1 MIRVCIFGTNAYGF
15 DVTNYENLD
24 AENDYY
30 SNLLTEDLI
39 ERVSQGD
46 IVIYFNDNE
55 DAIEWCKDNEYEYE
69 LVEPD
74 DNN

>member
-15 DVTNYENLD
+15 DVTNWENID

-30 SNLLTEDLI
+30 SNLLTEDLV
-39 ERVSQGD
+39 ERVGQGD
-46 IVIYFNDNE
+46 IVMYFDSNDSAE
-55 DAIEWCKDNEYEYE
+55 EWCEDNRYDYE
-69 LVEPD
+69 LIEPD